1 MTHQCKNSFMS
12 AKTKWRR
19 WVQKDARIA
28 KKASLITEHNRAN
41 FFMVLRRRLV
51 VALKTSKTNCT
62 HWVLHQI
69 RLTVCFASLSGRI
82 KLELGRYWWYRN
94 FCYDKTGNSSVPYL
108 YNKSLAFFLI
118 WSIEIACYLM
128 DALSKLIEPDFLWC
142 HINTLQRKL
151 ICFGSTDGFFSQ
163 RNEFALLSTFPL
175 QWYITSN
182 QVAFF
187 VKLTEIGNK
196 SEFNEIDLKE

>member
-1 MTHQCKNSFMS
+1 MIKDWNHNLQSSPLRQSINPLDGLAVDVIWVYVQKVISWIINGAIRCWLGMTHQCKNSFMS

-69 RLTVCFASLSGRI
+69 RLTFCFASLNGRI
-82 KLELGRYWWYRN
+82 KLELGRYR
-94 FCYDKTGNSSVPYL
+94 FC
-108 YNKSLAFFLI
+108 
-118 WSIEIACYLM
+118 
-128 DALSKLIEPDFLWC
+128 
-142 HINTLQRKL
+142 RKF
-151 ICFGSTDGFFSQ
+151 CND
-163 RNEFALLSTFPL
+163 
-175 QWYITSN
+175 
-182 QVAFF
+182 
-187 VKLTEIGNK
+187 
-196 SEFNEIDLKE
+196 